1 VVELIL
7 ETERIASAG
16 EGKMSLGPLLFL
28 TMIFFFNFIARV
40 ALAPLMPSIEK
51 DLKIGHDE
59 AGSLFFLLSLGYC
72 IMLLFS
78 GFVSARLNHRRTIV
92 LSSLAVGA
100 SLFIVALSPHL
111 WGIRIGLVL
120 TGMAAGLYLP
130 SGIATVTELASSRD
144 WGKAIAIHELAP
156 NLGFVAAPFIAEAFL
171 KWASWRGVFE
181 FLAIAALVAGL
192 LFLRFGKGG
201 RSYGQAPDLHVFK
214 TLLKD
219 STFWIVAAFFALG
232 IGAQFGVYAMLPLF
246 LVSERGMDGS
256 WANTLLGLSRLMAI
270 AMTFFSGW
278 MTDRFGAK
286 QALKGVFLST
296 GLATVM
302 LSFVPPPWLIL
313 FIFLQPMFAT
323 TFFPAGFAALSKMG
337 SASTKNVAVSLTVPI
352 GFLVGG
358 GAIPAGIGLIGEA
371 GSFSTGLLLFGGLLL
386 VGSLSAQALKLA
398 ESSPN

>member
-1 VVELIL
+1 VGSEEDVSLK
-7 ETERIASAG
+7 G
-16 EGKMSLGPLLFL
+16 EKRMSLGPLLFL

-59 AGSLFFLLSLGYC
+59 AGVLFFLLSLGYC

-78 GFVSARLNHRRTIV
+78 GFVSSRLNHRRTIV
-92 LSSLAVGA
+92 FSSFAVGG
-100 SLFIVALSPHL
+100 SLLMVALSPHL

-156 NLGFVAAPFIAEAFL
+156 NLGFVAAPFIAEVFL

-181 FLAIAALVAGL
+181 FLAIAAFVAGL

-201 RSYGQAPDLHVFK
+201 RSRGQAPDLRIFRI
-214 TLLKD
+214 LLKD
-219 STFWIVAAFFALG
+219 STFWIIAAFFALG

-302 LSFVPPPWLIL
+302 LGLVPGSWLVL

-337 SASTKNVAVSLTVPI
+337 SASTKNVVVSLTVPI

-371 GSFSTGLLLFGGLLL
+371 GSFSTGLLLFGGFLL
-386 VGSLSAQALKLA
+386 VGSFLTQALKLA

>member
-1 VVELIL
+1 
-7 ETERIASAG
+7 
-16 EGKMSLGPLLFL
+16 MSLGPLLFL

-78 GFVSARLNHRRTIV
+78 GFVSSRLNHRRTIV
-92 LSSLAVGA
+92 FSSFAVGG
-100 SLFIVALSPHL
+100 SVLMVALSPHL

-130 SGIATVTELASSRD
+130 SGIATVTELASSRN

-156 NLGFVAAPFIAEAFL
+156 NLGFVSAPFIAEAFL
-171 KWASWRGVFE
+171 IRSSWRGVFE
-181 FLAIAALVAGL
+181 FLAIAAFIAGL

-201 RSYGQAPDLHVFK
+201 RSCGQAPNLHVFK

-219 STFWIVAAFFALG
+219 SSFWLIVAFFALG

-256 WANTLLGLSRLMAI
+256 WANTLLGLARMVALV
-270 AMTFFSGW
+270 MTLLSGW
-278 MTDRFGAK
+278 ITDRFGPK
-286 QALKGVFLST
+286 QALKGVFLGT
-296 GLATVM
+296 GLATMM
-302 LSFVPPPWLIL
+302 LGILHGCWTPLIVILQSMLCTCFFVP
-313 FIFLQPMFAT
+313 
-323 TFFPAGFAALSKMG
+323 GFAVLSKMG
-337 SASTKNVAVSLTVPI
+337 SASTKNVVVSLTVPI

-358 GAIPAGIGLIGEA
+358 GAIPAGIGLIGEIE
-371 GSFSTGLLLFGGLLL
+371 SFSTGFVLFGGFLL
-386 VGSLSAQALKLA
+386 VGSFLTQSLKLP
-398 ESSPN
+398 ESSSN

>member
-1 VVELIL
+1 
-7 ETERIASAG
+7 
-16 EGKMSLGPLLFL
+16 M
-28 TMIFFFNFIARV
+28 
-40 ALAPLMPSIEK
+40 
-51 DLKIGHDE
+51 
-59 AGSLFFLLSLGYC
+59 
-72 IMLLFS
+72 
-78 GFVSARLNHRRTIV
+78 
-92 LSSLAVGA
+92 
-100 SLFIVALSPHL
+100 VALSPHL

-156 NLGFVAAPFIAEAFL
+156 NLGFVAAPFIAEVFL
-171 KWASWRGVFE
+171 KWASWRWVFE
-181 FLAIAALVAGL
+181 FLAIAAFVAGL

-201 RSYGQAPDLHVFK
+201 RSRGQAPDLRIFGI
-214 TLLKD
+214 LLKD
-219 STFWIVAAFFALG
+219 STFWIIAAFFALG

-337 SASTKNVAVSLTVPI
+337 SASTKNVVVSLTVPI

-371 GSFSTGLLLFGGLLL
+371 GSFSTGLLLFGGFLL

>member
-1 VVELIL
+1 MNV
-7 ETERIASAG
+7 
-16 EGKMSLGPLLFL
+16 GPLLFL
-28 TMIFFFNFIARV
+28 TGIFFFNFLARI

-78 GFVSARLNHRRTIV
+78 GFVSSRLNHRRTIV

-100 SLFIVALSPHL
+100 SLLIVVVSPHL
-111 WGIRIGLVL
+111 WGIRIGLIL

-181 FLAIAALVAGL
+181 FLAIAAFFAGL

-201 RSYGQAPDLHVFK
+201 RSRGQAPNLRIFRI
-214 TLLKD
+214 LLKD
-219 STFWIVAAFFALG
+219 SSFWIIAAFFALG

-256 WANTLLGLSRLMAI
+256 WANTLLGLSRLIAL
-270 AMTFFSGW
+270 AMTFLSGW
-278 MTDRFGAK
+278 ITDRFGPK
-286 QALKGVFLST
+286 QALKGVFLCT

-302 LSFVPPPWLIL
+302 LGLVSDSWLVL

-323 TFFPAGFAALSKMG
+323 AFFPAGFAALSKIG
-337 SASTKNVAVSLTVPI
+337 SASTKNVVVSLTAPI

-358 GAIPAGIGLIGEA
+358 GAIPAGIGLIGKAE
-371 GSFSTGLLLFGGLLL
+371 SFSTGLVLFGGFLLA
-386 VGSLSAQALKLA
+386 GSFLTQALKLS
-398 ESSPN
+398 ESSSN

>member
-1 VVELIL
+1 
-7 ETERIASAG
+7 
-16 EGKMSLGPLLFL
+16 
-28 TMIFFFNFIARV
+28 MIFFFNFIARV

-51 DLKIGHDE
+51 DLRIGHDE

-72 IMLLFS
+72 FMLLFS
-78 GFVSARLNHRRTIV
+78 GFVSSRLNHRRTIV
-92 LSSLAVGA
+92 FSSFAVGG
-100 SLFIVALSPHL
+100 SLLMVALSPHL

-156 NLGFVAAPFIAEAFL
+156 NLGFVAAPFIAEVFL

-181 FLAIAALVAGL
+181 FLAIAAFVAGL

-201 RSYGQAPDLHVFK
+201 RSRGQAPDLRIFRIF
-214 TLLKD
+214 LKD
-219 STFWIVAAFFALG
+219 STFWIIAAFFALG

-302 LSFVPPPWLIL
+302 LSFVPPPWLLL

-337 SASTKNVAVSLTVPI
+337 SASTKNVVVSLTVPI

-371 GSFSTGLLLFGGLLL
+371 GSFSTGLLLFGGFLL